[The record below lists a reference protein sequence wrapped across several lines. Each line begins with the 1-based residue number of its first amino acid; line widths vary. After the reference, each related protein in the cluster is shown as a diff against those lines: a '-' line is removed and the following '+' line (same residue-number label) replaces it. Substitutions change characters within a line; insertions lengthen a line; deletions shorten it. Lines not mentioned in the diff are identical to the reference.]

1 LIRSV
6 VDNLFLNKGA
16 FEIRYVTV
24 FITRVI
30 AKQKEK
36 MVTKR
41 AAAVGLSTQSNMMM
55 NHNSNQIS
63 ELENSQVKKKS
74 AVNFL
79 SDVSFY
85 KTRSSAIAE
94 GPRDASCQL
103 KSCQLP
109 HNSAETTY
117 TTSPDQIDGMKL
129 EI

>member
-41 AAAVGLSTQSNMMM
+41 AAAVGLSTQSN
-55 NHNSNQIS
+55 
-63 ELENSQVKKKS
+63 
-74 AVNFL
+74 
-79 SDVSFY
+79 
-85 KTRSSAIAE
+85 
-94 GPRDASCQL
+94 
-103 KSCQLP
+103 
-109 HNSAETTY
+109 
-117 TTSPDQIDGMKL
+117 
-129 EI
+129 

>member
-1 LIRSV
+1 MFVNCQHINWLIAWLIRSV

-41 AAAVGLSTQSNMMM
+41 AAAVGLSTRSNM

-63 ELENSQVKKKS
+63 ELENTQ
-74 AVNFL
+74 
-79 SDVSFY
+79 
-85 KTRSSAIAE
+85 AE
-94 GPRDASCQL
+94 
-103 KSCQLP
+103 KNLP
-109 HNSAETTY
+109 
-117 TTSPDQIDGMKL
+117 
-129 EI
+129 

>member
-16 FEIRYVTV
+16 FEIRYVAV

-63 ELENSQVKKKS
+63 ELENTQ
-74 AVNFL
+74 
-79 SDVSFY
+79 
-85 KTRSSAIAE
+85 AE
-94 GPRDASCQL
+94 
-103 KSCQLP
+103 KNLP
-109 HNSAETTY
+109 
-117 TTSPDQIDGMKL
+117 
-129 EI
+129 

>member
-1 LIRSV
+1 MIRSV

-63 ELENSQVKKKS
+63 ELENTQ
-74 AVNFL
+74 
-79 SDVSFY
+79 
-85 KTRSSAIAE
+85 AE
-94 GPRDASCQL
+94 
-103 KSCQLP
+103 KNLP
-109 HNSAETTY
+109 
-117 TTSPDQIDGMKL
+117 
-129 EI
+129 